1 MQSRDDR
8 LAADARLQPFT
19 GRVAFYA
26 AGLTACGSLVFITL
40 ILVVAFILTSR
51 PDTLAMSVDFR
62 VFWAAGKLAVGGE
75 PLAVHDLA
83 RLSATHATYVEA
95 YMPWLY
101 PPGYLILVT
110 PFGTMSF
117 AMAFLIWTLLSLA
130 IIVWAVRPFVAGI
143 RPLWVL
149 MALAPAYYPTLL
161 LGQNSLFWLAGL
173 LGALAALRD
182 GRWVLAGIFIGALT
196 LKPQLGV
203 MIPFALL
210 AIGAWRTILAAIL
223 TTIVLI
229 VLPTFYY
236 GLEYWPLLFTS
247 LEEHSANMIF
257 SVGQLKLMLSPLY
270 FLTFVGLDPDF
281 ALNVQWAITGAA
293 ALAVLVL
300 WRSDRVGFDGK
311 AAGLLCAILLSAPYL
326 WYYEG
331 ALLAVIA
338 LLLLRAGILTLRPLH
353 LLLLVPLWIGGGL
366 QALNT
371 FTEFV
376 DQRWLGAAYISPLLV
391 ICLGLCLRQTLQP
404 RSQVMDAT

>member
-1 MQSRDDR
+1 MQEREDR
-8 LAADARLQPFT
+8 LAADARLLPFNSRA
-19 GRVAFYA
+19 GFYA
-26 AGLTACGSLVFITL
+26 AGLTATVSLGFLAL
-40 ILVVAFILTSR
+40 ILAVAFILTAQ
-51 PDTLAMSVDFR
+51 PDILAMSVDFR
-62 VFWAAGKLAVGGE
+62 VFWAAGKLAVAGD
-75 PLAVHDLA
+75 PLAVHDITK
-83 RLSATHATYVEA
+83 LSAAHATYVEA

-101 PPGYLILVT
+101 PPGYLVLVT
-110 PFGTMSF
+110 PFGTLSF
-117 AMAFLIWTLLSLA
+117 AMAFLVWTLLSLA
-130 IIVWAVRPFVAGI
+130 ITVWAVQPFVAGI

-149 MALAPAYYPTLL
+149 MVLAPAYYPTLL
-161 LGQNSLFWLAGL
+161 LGQNSLFWMAGL

-182 GRWVLAGIFIGALT
+182 GRWALAGVFIGALT

-223 TTIVLI
+223 TTIALI
-229 VLPTFYY
+229 VLPTLYY
-236 GLEYWPLLFTS
+236 GLDYWPLLRTT

-270 FLTFVGLDPDF
+270 FLTFVGLDPDL
-281 ALNVQWAITGAA
+281 ALNVQWVIAGAA
-293 ALAVLVL
+293 AVAVFLL
-300 WRSDRVGFDGK
+300 WRSDRVGFDAK

-338 LLLLRAGILTLRPLH
+338 LFLLRAGVLTFRPLH

-371 FTEFV
+371 FTEYV
-376 DQRWLGAAYISPLLV
+376 DQRWLGAAYISPLVL
-391 ICLGLCLRQTLQP
+391 ICLGLCLWPALQP
-404 RSQVMDAT
+404 RRAAADAA